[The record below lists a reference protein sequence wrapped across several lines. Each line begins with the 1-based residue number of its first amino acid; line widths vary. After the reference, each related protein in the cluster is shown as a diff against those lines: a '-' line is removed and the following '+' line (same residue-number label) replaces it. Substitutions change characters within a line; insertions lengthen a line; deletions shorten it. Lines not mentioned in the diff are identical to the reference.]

1 MKLSPLQ
8 IQTIRKKVG
17 AQPIPDNNGLQREF
31 RKTYG
36 DHTFY
41 VDPHGLNYWETV
53 DAEGAEGMRL
63 RAVRVASWTDEKRT
77 ELKSHAPVRGTVVA
91 L

>member
-8 IQTIRKKVG
+8 IQKVRKKVG
-17 AQPIPDNNGLQREF
+17 AQPIPDNNGLQTEF
-31 RKTYG
+31 TKSYG

-41 VDPHGLNYWETV
+41 VDPHGLNYWEPV
-53 DAEGAEGMRL
+53 DAEETGGSQV
-63 RAVRVASWTDEKRT
+63 RAVRIASWADETRT
-77 ELKSHAPVRGTVVA
+77 ELKAHSPLRGTVIA